1 MDTKVTANNQRLNNG
16 FCEKK
21 FSSMFLSGTFTKA
34 VMYIMLLCDSIIAGY
49 FIGKSGVA
57 AINAI
62 TPVTGIVTFFG
73 DLVST
78 GVGIVFT
85 REVGA
90 MRKKRADEIY
100 GQGLIISISIGI
112 ISAVTILL
120 IQNIYFRANGITGEI
135 LENALQYYRL
145 LPINAFLTIVIFYL
159 EQMVY
164 SDGDEL
170 CNNICYVF
178 QIGGNIILSIILT
191 KYMGMTGIILGSV
204 IGNALGILVCFWHYF
219 RKCNTLHF
227 VWHLTFRDFLLTS
240 RYSIV
245 DSSVYLCWGLMD
257 YIIIGVVSRNYGNT
271 GLITL
276 AVVVSLIEFSVVM
289 DGVGMAMQPLIG
301 TYFGEKNHQLIKRVM
316 RAGLKA
322 AVIEGLVATT
332 LICIFAKQFC
342 GLFGISGG
350 EALGPSITAV
360 RIVSL
365 GFVFC
370 SVISLTTSYYM
381 LIDRIG
387 MSVCISCFQNG
398 LLYILLPIAGSFVFG
413 INGMWAGFAIAPVLT
428 LVGTLFFVYLRFGK
442 ENFPFLLGD
451 LDTEIEVI
459 DDVLTTENTAVLSK
473 RVEDSLVSQGYSKKD
488 ASRAALFVEEIGLTI
503 LEQNKLSKKDILI
516 EISLFYEPDSVLI
529 IQRDSGKLFDITDP
543 DLQVGGLSGF
553 ILSGLMN
560 AHKDEKAYL
569 VTTGYNRNMIRFHIV
584 SSENR
589 GCNSGMGVMKA

>member
-1 MDTKVTANNQRLNNG
+1 MDTKATANNQRLNNG

-322 AVIEGLVATT
+322 AVIEGLAATT

-342 GLFGISGG
+342 GLFGITGG

-398 LLYILLPIAGSFVFG
+398 LLYILLPIAGSFILG
-413 INGMWAGFAIAPVLT
+413 INGMWAGFAIAPVFT
-428 LVGTLFFVYLRFGK
+428 LVGALLFVYLRFGK

-459 DDVLTTENTAVLSK
+459 DDVLTTENTAILSK
-473 RVEDSLVSQGYSKKD
+473 RVEESLIAHQYSKKD
-488 ASRAALFVEEIGLTI
+488 VSRAALFVEEIGLTI
-503 LEQNKLSKKDILI
+503 LE
-516 EISLFYEPDSVLI
+516 
-529 IQRDSGKLFDITDP
+529 
-543 DLQVGGLSGF
+543 
-553 ILSGLMN
+553 
-560 AHKDEKAYL
+560 
-569 VTTGYNRNMIRFHIV
+569 
-584 SSENR
+584 
-589 GCNSGMGVMKA
+589 